1 MNSRSS
7 LAVVD
12 LRRTGPPGRRAE
24 QSPLVAERLIASDFP
39 GLAALFAFAE
49 VLLVDDSLSVLTRL
63 VFDTWSC
70 RMFVLFAVLEDE
82 LTAPDVFDS
91 IGFGIGLL

>member
-63 VFDTWSC
+63 VFDTW
-70 RMFVLFAVLEDE
+70 FVLLAVLEDE
-82 LTAPDVFDS
+82 LTAPDVFGS